1 MSDSPKLSRRDW
13 FRLRPATAKQQ
24 SDSASRP
31 SEVSIGQEARGLQP
45 IAHPENHDGLDLS
58 QLPPMREAVLT
69 AEDVRQLFADI
80 ETLATDVLLMQRTSR
95 TANATASRVHTSES
109 LIAAKGALLSGGIRR
124 LQLRYRWQDTAWID
138 TLEAHP
144 DGFRLVRIAHQ
155 M

>member
-24 SDSASRP
+24 SDSASRS
-31 SEVSIGQEARGLQP
+31 SEVSIGQEARGLKP

-58 QLPPMREAVLT
+58 QLPPMREAVLR
-69 AEDVRQLFADI
+69 AEDVRQLFTDI
-80 ETLATDVLLMQRTSR
+80 ESLATDVLLMQRTSR

-109 LIAAKGALLSGGIRR
+109 LNAAKNALLSGGIRR
-124 LQLRYRWQDTAWID
+124 VQLRYRWENTSWID
-138 TLEAHP
+138 TLETQP
-144 DGFRLVRIAHQ
+144 VGFRLVRIAHQ

>member
-24 SDSASRP
+24 PDSASRS
-31 SEVSIGQEARGLQP
+31 SEVSIGQDARGLQP
-45 IAHPENHDGLDLS
+45 IAHPENYDGLDLS

-80 ETLATDVLLMQRTSR
+80 ETFATDVLLMQRTSR
-95 TANATASRVHTSES
+95 TATASRVHTSEN
-109 LIAAKGALLSGGIRR
+109 LVAAKRALLGGRIRR

-144 DGFRLVRIAHQ
+144 NGFRVVRIAHQ
-155 M
+155 V